1 MILDLSLELE
11 EVGFWLLAHIYY
23 PIKKK
28 QTTLLALSRPV
39 LFWKQLFYKLF
50 VF

>member
-28 QTTLLALSRPV
+28 PNN
-39 LFWKQLFYKLF
+39 F
-50 VF
+50 VGSV